1 MRPAVFSSSFCKRSQ
16 VLPART
22 KASDSAEPFGPEPFG
37 PEPFGPEPFGP
48 ELKAEGLKAEGLK
61 AEGLVAGHQ
70 SLRKDVMTFFHYMM
84 YLFLNDKY
92 AFPGRTPYPCFR
104 SLLISFSI
112 L

>member
-22 KASDSAEPFGPEPFG
+22 KASDSAAFDKLRPRARRGEPFGPEPFG
-37 PEPFGPEPFGP
+37 PE
-48 ELKAEGLKAEGLK
+48 LKAEGLK

-84 YLFLNDKY
+84 SLF
-92 AFPGRTPYPCFR
+92 
-104 SLLISFSI
+104 
-112 L
+112 